1 MGDVVTLVSGIEYKV
16 RKLTERQSQLKK
28 ENEIYSLEIQKLNK
42 NNDEQKKIINQLEEK
57 IKVLKLAK
65 AIETK
70 EGNVESRVKINEM
83 LREIEKCIGLL
94 NA

>member
-16 RKLTERQSQLKK
+16 RRLTEKHAQLKE
-28 ENEIYSLEIQKLNK
+28 ENVSLTSEIQKLK
-42 NNDEQKKIINQLEEK
+42 RSNDEQKQIINQLEEK
-57 IKVLKLAK
+57 IRVLKLTK
-65 AIETK
+65 ALETK
-70 EGNVESRVKINEM
+70 GGDVDSKLRINEM

>member
-1 MGDVVTLVSGIEYKV
+1 MGDVATLVSGIEYKV
-16 RKLTERQSQLKK
+16 RKLTEQHHYLREQ
-28 ENEIYSLEIQKLNK
+28 NEVFSSEIQKLKKSNE
-42 NNDEQKKIINQLEEK
+42 EQKTTINQLEEK

-65 AIETK
+65 ALETK
-70 EGNVESRVKINEM
+70 EGNIESKVKINEM

>member
-1 MGDVVTLVSGIEYKV
+1 MGNVVTLVSGIEYKV
-16 RKLTERQSQLKK
+16 RKLSERHIHLRE
-28 ENEIYSLEIQKLNK
+28 ENEIYSIEIQKLKKSNE
-42 NNDEQKKIINQLEEK
+42 EQKKIINQLEEK

-65 AIETK
+65 ALETK

>member
-16 RKLTERQSQLKK
+16 RRLAERHTQLKD
-28 ENEIYSLEIQKLNK
+28 ENDVLSSEIRELKKI
-42 NNDEQKKIINQLEEK
+42 NNEQKQIINQLEEK
-57 IKVLKLAK
+57 IKVLKL
-65 AIETK
+65 TRTLGTH
-70 EGNVESRVKINEM
+70 EGDVDSKSRINEM

>member
-16 RKLTERQSQLKK
+16 RKLTERHTRLRE
-28 ENEIYSLEIQKLNK
+28 ENEIYSLEIQKLKK
-42 NNDEQKKIINQLEEK
+42 NNEEQKKIINQLEEK

-65 AIETK
+65 ALETK
-70 EGNVESRVKINEM
+70 EGNVDSKVKINEM